1 MKELERE
8 ILIIGAGPAG
18 ISAAIEAAKSGA
30 KVTVVDENAAVGGQL
45 YKQIHKFFGS
55 AKNSAGM
62 RGFEIARMLEKEA
75 RELGVE
81 FWLNTVAYGIFKEG
95 VGIVKDED
103 NFLVKAKKIIVAAG
117 GIENTTAFPG
127 STLPGVMLAG
137 AAQML
142 ANVYRV
148 LPGKRVI
155 VVGSGNVGL
164 IVAYQMLQAGA
175 QVLAVIEKGEKI
187 GGYGVHAE
195 KIRTA
200 GVPICTGTVISSA
213 TGGTSVEKVTTV
225 DAEGHETEY
234 DADTVIMAV
243 GMSPMTELLWN
254 AGCKFEFIGE
264 LGGYVPLHDAGMA
277 TTVSNLYAAGDVT
290 GVEEASVAMEEG
302 RIAGISAAAA
312 CGYMSGSER
321 DAMCKPHIES
331 LRELESGEY
340 DEGRSAARARKLE
353 LFSSLGK

>member
-62 RGFEIARMLEKEA
+62 RGFEIAQKLEKEA

-103 NFLVKAKKIIVAAG
+103 NFLVKAKKTIVAAG

-148 LPGKRVI
+148 LPGKRII

-175 QVLAVIEKGEKI
+175 QVLAVIEKGDKI

-195 KIRTA
+195 KIRAA
-200 GVPICTGTVISSA
+200 GVPIRTGTVISCA
-213 TGGTSVEKVTTV
+213 TGVTSVEKVTTV

-264 LGGYVPLHDAGMA
+264 LGGYVPLHNVGMA

-312 CGYMSGSER
+312 CGYMSESER
-321 DAMCKPHIES
+321 DAKCRPHIES

-340 DEGRSAARARKLE
+340 DGGRSAAREKKLE
-353 LFSSLGK
+353 FFSNFGK